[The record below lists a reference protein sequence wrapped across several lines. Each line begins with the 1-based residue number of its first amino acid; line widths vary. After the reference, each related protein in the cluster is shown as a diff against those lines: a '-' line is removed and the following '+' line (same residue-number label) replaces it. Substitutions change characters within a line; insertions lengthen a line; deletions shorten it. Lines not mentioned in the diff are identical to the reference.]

1 MLRALRRAYLRYRR
15 IVAATLAA
23 AAVFAL
29 ARVVAPPPAESVAVV
44 VAAHDLT
51 GGTAIGVDDVRTA
64 RMPTGLAPSGAFTA
78 PDRVIGSMVAAP
90 MRAGEPLTDRRLL
103 GPSLVAGYAPGL
115 VAAPV
120 RIQDADVVALLRAGD
135 SIDLYAASSVRGPA
149 ARIATAAPVVLLP
162 RLTSDNQAGALIVL
176 AVTPRVAAGIAAA
189 SATEPLSVTLRG

>member
-1 MLRALRRAYLRYRR
+1 MLRAIRRAYLRYRR
-15 IVAATLAA
+15 VVAATLAA
-23 AAVFAL
+23 AAVFVL
-29 ARVVAPPPAESVAVV
+29 ARVVAPLPAESVPVV

-51 GGTAIGVDDVRTA
+51 GGTAIGGGDVRTA
-64 RMPTGLAPSGAFTA
+64 HMPPALVPSGVFTA
-78 PDRVIGSMVAAP
+78 PDGVIGSMVAAP

-103 GPSLVAGYAPGL
+103 GPSLMAGYAPSL

-120 RIQDADVVALLRAGD
+120 RIQDGDVVALLRAGD
-135 SIDLYAASSVRGPA
+135 SIDLYAASSVPGPA

-162 RLTSDNQAGALIVL
+162 RLTSDSQAGALIVL